1 MTTDAIKKFK
11 LKLLS
16 FPGMDDEVFVLQTD
30 TRLFWFSMWSEDDYP
45 EPLPDDRIIEEQEK
59 VIFALMDHID
69 AMTTETG

>member
-1 MTTDAIKKFK
+1 MTPNAIKKFN

-45 EPLPDDRIIEEQEK
+45 EPLPEDRIIEEQEK
-59 VIFALMDHID
+59 VIFELLDQIN
-69 AMTTETG
+69 AMTTEAG